1 MDEMGIADASPNNPL
16 KVLHAELDINSEKD
30 TNEKFSFIGITN
42 YFLDASK
49 MNRANNNVIEDLN
62 ENNILE
68 CGSEIGSSLN
78 DLNEFDKKIIEI
90 ISKCYCYYINDYQ
103 PKKGEIQDFHGARDY
118 YNLIKNIFNNNK
130 GEKQLNENNLDL
142 VFEGLYRNFGG
153 QEKSIEEMK
162 KNF

>member
-1 MDEMGIADASPNNPL
+1 MSAFFKKYEEVIPIFYQCSLASTSKSVQKLFNRAKEKIKTHKNQNILISMDEMGIADASPNNPL

-30 TNEKFSFIGITN
+30 KKEKFSFIGITN

-103 PKKGEIQDFHGARDY
+103 PKKGEIQVS
-118 YNLIKNIFNNNK
+118 NSL
-130 GEKQLNENNLDL
+130 
-142 VFEGLYRNFGG
+142 
-153 QEKSIEEMK
+153 
-162 KNF
+162 